1 MTKLQEGAKAPEFKA
16 MASTGNEISLAGL
29 KGQTVVLYFYPKDNT
44 PGCVQ
49 EACSFRDAEMK
60 LKLLGVKV
68 LGVSKD
74 SLNSHQSFIDKFN
87 LNFPLL
93 SDPKGEIISAY
104 GAWKEKSIFGKTALG
119 IERSTF
125 LIDGEGVIRKIWRK
139 VKPAGHA
146 EAVLAEVEKLVR
158 K

>member
-1 MTKLQEGAKAPEFKA
+1 MTKIQEGVKAPEFKA
-16 MASTGNEISLAGL
+16 MASTGEEISLSGL

-44 PGCVQ
+44 PGCIQ
-49 EACSFRDAEMK
+49 EACSFRDAQAK
-60 LKLLGVKV
+60 LKQAGVKV

-74 SLNSHQSFIDKFN
+74 SLKSHQGFINLFN

-104 GAWKEKSIFGKTALG
+104 GVWKEKSIFGKTALG
-119 IERSTF
+119 IERTTF
-125 LIDGEGVIRKIWRK
+125 LIDGEGVVRKVWRK

-146 EAVLAEVEKLVR
+146 EEVLAEVEKLQ